1 MWVLLKALF
10 LISVPYSRSQVIHD
24 GGTCGQKAIPY
35 RISIDSKGSP
45 KLYCLTPACLN
56 DELSSHG
63 DSRYRGDGER
73 RSLVKCKPFKDVVC
87 TGELQWTGGLL
98 EVNNGTHNVLST
110 ACCAYVGMAR
120 SHLVRTIFLGSD
132 DSYEGGFH
140 EGAGRNGG
148 FDLIKEVRK
157 SVNGDNRIQYIVTVH
172 RLPCVPDRLRSK
184 GYSGESITRNKR
196 RQDVPRKE
204 NEYDYEL
211 EENDRPRR
219 SYRDLVER
227 PYRRNRRQG
236 FRRRAMMRDYDD
248 YYDYD
253 YAVIVPRQ
261 MMTRRRQAANRLWPI
276 ARARADG
283 GVFQPNDLIPIKPEQ
298 DVIVS
303 SGSLDD
309 FTQIAPPQQV
319 QAARVTNSII
329 DGPLPPP
336 SVSYQP
342 DQQSLPQY
350 VPAYREETAYNP
362 TIYAQPPSKPTVQF
376 RQPVPPEY
384 PKALQAPIQH
394 AQPAPQYYYTY
405 PSYPAYYTP
414 PGLNTI
420 FEQLQ
425 CFSGDMEVET
435 PSGSKA
441 IKDVEVGDMVL
452 SIDESMVTFS
462 PVIMFL
468 HKLESETAQFLQLK
482 LESGDSLK
490 ITDNHLMY
498 VANCN
503 GNETETLRL
512 VPAREARIGQ
522 CVQIMGSAASL
533 AGRKITSIGK
543 VTGVG
548 IYAPLTTTGDIM
560 VNRVLVSCHS
570 NLALKTLQQTFFS
583 VYRSLSTLLRYYIP
597 KTLHDN
603 AHLPFGVHY
612 LTTIIDLFLPS
623 SFL

>member
-1 MWVLLKALF
+1 ML
-10 LISVPYSRSQVIHD
+10 
-24 GGTCGQKAIPY
+24 
-35 RISIDSKGSP
+35 
-45 KLYCLTPACLN
+45 
-56 DELSSHG
+56 
-63 DSRYRGDGER
+63 
-73 RSLVKCKPFKDVVC
+73 
-87 TGELQWTGGLL
+87 
-98 EVNNGTHNVLST
+98 
-110 ACCAYVGMAR
+110 
-120 SHLVRTIFLGSD
+120 
-132 DSYEGGFH
+132 
-140 EGAGRNGG
+140 
-148 FDLIKEVRK
+148 
-157 SVNGDNRIQYIVTVH
+157 
-172 RLPCVPDRLRSK
+172 
-184 GYSGESITRNKR
+184 
-196 RQDVPRKE
+196 
-204 NEYDYEL
+204 
-211 EENDRPRR
+211 PRR

-283 GVFQPNDLIPIKPEQ
+283 GVFQPNDVIPIKPEQ

-425 CFSGDMEVET
+425 CFSGDME
-435 PSGSKA
+435 
-441 IKDVEVGDMVL
+441 
-452 SIDESMVTFS
+452 
-462 PVIMFL
+462 
-468 HKLESETAQFLQLK
+468 
-482 LESGDSLK
+482 ESGDSLK